1 MKPSASRPIVT
12 PGRAA
17 SLRRPATQTPQIVV
31 ASDEANSVNA
41 NNPFMTRGE
50 VAAATA
56 AGIAAAMENGI
67 ALRQVNGVIPE
78 GDEDEDQYSTDR
90 PASERRQTSETVRTA
105 TSNLTARPRT
115 NGDAGPAG
123 NAEGEEDEARS
134 KRFSTSSKFR
144 EIGLDSRNDLSTIGQ
159 RRDSRHDDYD
169 DEDGSR
175 SLSRPYSMTS
185 PADYAAGLERGGRRR
200 REEEMAE
207 EDRRIIREGR
217 GRQTWWTEWLC
228 GCGRVIDDDNEQ
240 VSKAT
245 WAGSLAWGL
254 ELGLTKPRPT
264 LTCDADWQDGPRVSE
279 LSSLVGTP

>member
-17 SLRRPATQTPQIVV
+17 SLRRPAPQTPKIIV
-31 ASDEANSVNA
+31 ASGETNATDA

-56 AGIAAAMENGI
+56 AGIAAAKENGI

-78 GDEDEDQYSTDR
+78 GDEDEDPYSTDK
-90 PASERRQTSETVRTA
+90 PPSERRHTSETVRTA
-105 TSNLTARPRT
+105 TSNLTARPRP
-115 NGDAGPAG
+115 NGDADATR
-123 NAEGEEDEARS
+123 NTEEEEEARS

-144 EIGLDSRNDLSTIGQ
+144 EIGLDSTDDLSTIGQ
-159 RRDSRHDDYD
+159 RRDSRHDDYGD
-169 DEDGSR
+169 YDVSR

-185 PADYAAGLERGGRRR
+185 PADYAARLERGGRTR
-200 REEEMAE
+200 REEELAE

-240 VSKAT
+240 VSRPDGREACFFEFFG
-245 WAGSLAWGL
+245 GSETDGARS
-254 ELGLTKPRPT
+254 TPYF
-264 LTCDADWQDGPRVSE
+264 ADW
-279 LSSLVGTP
+279 